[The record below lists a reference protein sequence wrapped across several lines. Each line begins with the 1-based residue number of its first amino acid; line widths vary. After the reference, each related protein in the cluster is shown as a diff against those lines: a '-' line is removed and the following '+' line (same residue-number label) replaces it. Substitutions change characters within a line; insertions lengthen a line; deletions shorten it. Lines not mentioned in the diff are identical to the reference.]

1 MEKAL
6 EWGERIPIGIIYQ
19 QERPT
24 FEDGLT
30 VLRKGPLVKQNI
42 DPAQVSALL
51 DEFV

>member
-6 EWGERIPIGIIYQ
+6 EWGERIPIGVIYR

-24 FEDGLT
+24 LEDELT
-30 VLRKGPLVKQNI
+30 VIGKGPLVKQRM
-42 DPAQVSALL
+42 DPMQVGALL